1 MKANFKSVQKRV
13 IIGLLLDK
21 RDESKTP
28 YEVIVISY
36 NDTQALILHFGN
48 VWLCD
53 IVLINGEQFLRR
65 KTEVLECD
73 EYITL

>member
-1 MKANFKSVQKRV
+1 MQVSFKRTLKRV
-13 IIGLLLDK
+13 NIGLLLDK
-21 RDESKTP
+21 RDESRTP

-36 NDTQALILHFGN
+36 NDTQALVLHFDN

-53 IVLINGEQFLRR
+53 IVFINGEQFLRR
-65 KTEVLECD
+65 KIEVLECD

>member
-1 MKANFKSVQKRV
+1 MQVNFKRVQKRV

-36 NDTQALILHFGN
+36 NDTQALVLHFSN

-53 IVLINGEQFLRR
+53 IVFINGEQFLRR